1 MMPQQIYNECIDLHI
16 RRKEEILEILSQ
28 EDRWYH
34 LTELRNTLN
43 WSSNTLRKDIH
54 ILQDYLPNSWKIR
67 SKRGYGIRLEKPTN
81 SSIEDIIYNI
91 RNQSS
96 FYKIFCHILH
106 HKNVTLTSLSN
117 EFNYSYY
124 TIKYTLNKIE
134 TFVKR
139 YNLHLTKRPLQIQG
153 EEWLIRKCLVD
164 LYINIYG
171 QNWPFYY
178 YEKNRIHYFIE
189 MFEKTWNITFFQNDK
204 HLLACILAI
213 TISRIKTSNPVH
225 IDSRDYDMLKNTSH
239 YKTCKKIISP
249 LEKETNISFS
259 TDEILYF
266 TIHLIGAKYWGEN
279 QSISKNISKS
289 QTQKEAI
296 CLDVKIIHFLSNLEN
311 NLQIPL
317 LKNAELI
324 NHVTKCIQRVFYLS
338 NIYSFNKFSSS
349 LQNNL
354 YETNT
359 YYIKNNFPN
368 TFSKVQDQYKLL
380 FSQYNFNIPE
390 EEVAIISLLIE
401 SVRGYM
407 ERQPLKLLL
416 YVSTDSGILFY
427 LKSWLKKYF
436 PFQFEIIIFTKSLS
450 SLKEFLNTNQIALI
464 ITNTNLPIQKSI
476 PVIKIF
482 NLPTQRDYRCIT
494 NFIENNTLSST

>member
-1 MMPQQIYNECIDLHI
+1 MPQQIYKECIDLHI

-34 LTELRNTLN
+34 LKELKNTLH

-54 ILQDYLPNSWKIR
+54 ILQNFLPNNWKIKTR
-67 SKRGYGIRLEKPTN
+67 RGYGVRLEKPAN

-106 HKNVTLTSLSN
+106 HKNVTLTSLSS

-134 TFVKR
+134 TFIKQ
-139 YNLHLTKRPLQIQG
+139 YNLNLTKRPLQIQG

-164 LYINIYG
+164 LYLTIYG

-178 YEKNRIHYFIE
+178 YEENRIHYFIE
-189 MFEKTWNITFFQNDK
+189 MFEKTWDITFFQNDK
-204 HLLACILAI
+204 HQLACILAI
-213 TISRIKTSNPVH
+213 TISRIKTNNPIH
-225 IDSRDYDMLKNTSH
+225 IDSRDYDMLKSTSY
-239 YKTCKKIISP
+239 YKTCKKIIPP

-259 TDEILYF
+259 NDEILYF

-279 QSISKNISKS
+279 QSISKNISQS
-289 QTQKEAI
+289 QTSKDAI
-296 CLDVKIIHFLSNLEN
+296 CLDIKTIHFLSNLEKE
-311 NLQIPL
+311 LQIPI
-317 LKNAELI
+317 LKNTELI
-324 NHVTKCIQRVFYLS
+324 NHVKKCIQRVFYLS

-368 TFSKVQDQYKLL
+368 TFSKVQDQYQLL
-380 FSQYNFNIPE
+380 FLQYNFNIPDE
-390 EEVAIISLLIE
+390 EIAIISLLIE
-401 SVRGYM
+401 SVRGYT
-407 ERQPLKLLL
+407 EQQPLKLLL

-450 SLKEFLNTNQIALI
+450 SLKRFLNTNQIALI

-482 NLPTQRDYRCIT
+482 NLPTKRDYRCIT